1 MSKKIT
7 YADTGV
13 DRELRAKSK
22 RALRILKETYRF
34 SLYGKV
40 VQLPFGNIF
49 PIGRNRYLDLVIE
62 GIGTKVLVAQ
72 LAEKYDTIGIDGVA
86 VAVNDVIRSGA
97 KPLAVADNIHAHV
110 SDPVLVKQWMKG
122 IVKGASEAECIVP
135 SGEIGDVPELI
146 KGLMEGK
153 GVDMVFAGIGEVT
166 SEKTISGGNIK
177 PSNVIVGLRSSGLHS
192 NGISLARKI
201 LFEQWG
207 GKYNPYDTPDGLD
220 REIVYEVLEPTKIH
234 VKPLLSVAEQV
245 NVKAA
250 VHITGDAYLKFDRLT
265 KFSKNIG
272 FEFNNFKPQ
281 SIFELIQKT
290 AYELGGTITDEEMFK
305 TFNMGWGFAI
315 IVEKTD
321 KDKAI
326 DILEKTGTQAEEI
339 GHVNDSE
346 GINILYGDRKIILR

>member
-1 MSKKIT
+1 M
-7 YADTGV
+7 
-13 DRELRAKSK
+13 
-22 RALRILKETYRF
+22 
-34 SLYGKV
+34 
-40 VQLPFGNIF
+40 
-49 PIGRNRYLDLVIE
+49 DLVIE

-122 IVKGASEAECIVP
+122 IVKGATEAECIVP

-146 KGLMEGK
+146 KGLAECK
-153 GVDMVFAGIGEVT
+153 GFDMVFAAIGEVT
-166 SEKTISGGNIK
+166 SEKTISGRNIK

-192 NGISLARKI
+192 NGVSLARKI

-207 GKYNPYDTPDGLD
+207 GKYNPHDTPDGLD
-220 REIVYEVLEPTKIH
+220 REVVYEVLEPTKIY
-234 VKPLLSVAEQV
+234 VKPLLRVTEQV
-245 NVKAA
+245 KVKAV

-290 AYELGGTITDEEMFK
+290 AYELGGTTTDEEMFK

-315 IVEKTD
+315 ILD
-321 KDKAI
+321 KADVNKAI

-339 GHVNDSE
+339 GHVTDSE
-346 GINILYGDRKIILR
+346 GIKILYSGRRIILK